1 MVDTYV
7 PGFSPSMQA
16 TGTQAPTDWMALAA
30 QLPATIKVYDRSLG
44 YIDIPNPEIDV
55 YRMAALQD
63 QWMAQPFSPVLNTRY
78 DPNAYG
84 EAGKYLSGLDE
95 YAKSLGVT
103 GYNTLNYYPGVDKIL
118 PSTNAQLNILP
129 EYSIIKEQAPAIPG
143 VALPPTLYNA
153 EEYNQRLQ
161 PALSAKTP
169 YEQMVEYRL
178 GVPINYGLTGKD
190 NNPYQTFGVRY
201 NTPVALLDLD
211 GKVLFS
217 GTGFDAAK
225 QAADQAYQLSRGGK
239 TYTLATADPTTGT
252 WKQVVTDNP
261 NKSAV
266 VDFAKFALPAIG
278 AAALAPVGA
287 LAAAGGAAGGSALG
301 GVLAG
306 DSLNSIIKNAAV
318 AGATT
323 YAGGQLLGG
332 LGGGGSSVPT
342 SATGG
347 AAGSATGSTAG
358 NLAGSAAGTV
368 AGEAAP
374 IIVNGIRQT
383 VTPTIGGLL
392 SGGVGGALSGLGTQT
407 TMPQPSTQQ
416 PKPPTDEVPGT
427 TVVGRPGAS
436 VPGTTGGALVGAS
449 PNIPTKPGV
458 TYDPIANEITVA
470 NKPGASVP
478 GAAGG
483 ALIGSIVN
491 APAPTTPDL
500 SAGLDKIVKET
511 TPDLDGKTS
520 LQEILDYIRAGG
532 LGISLLGDLFGGGGN
547 KPGTM
552 PGGPSGLNPTFS
564 AALPAASLPKAT
576 PRTIA
581 NMGQQDWYRYGYG
594 PEQSFFTHVP
604 QGAPNTSTAF
614 TGYAKGGSTGT
625 GYESRSSFAVGGP
638 GDGRDDKIRAAL
650 SDGEYVFDAETVAML
665 GNGSSKAGADAL
677 DRFRVNIR
685 KHKGRKLAKGEFS
698 DDAKKPEQY
707 LKGRK

>member
-347 AAGSATGSTAG
+347 VAGSATGSTAG

-383 VTPTIGGLL
+383 VAPTIGGLL

-436 VPGTTGGALVGAS
+436 VPGTTGGAL
-449 PNIPTKPGV
+449 
-458 TYDPIANEITVA
+458 
-470 NKPGASVP
+470 
-478 GAAGG
+478 
-483 ALIGSIVN
+483 IGSIVN

-500 SAGLDKIVKET
+500 SAGLDKIVEET

-552 PGGPSGLNPTFS
+552 PGGSSSLNPIFS
-564 AALPAASLPKAT
+564 AKLPAATLPTAT
-576 PRTIA
+576 ARPASALPQTT
-581 NMGQQDWYRYGYG
+581 QDWYRYGYG

-638 GDGRDDKIRAAL
+638 GDGRDDKIPAAL
-650 SDGEYVFDAETVAML
+650 SDGEYVIDAETVAML

-685 KHKGRKLAKGEFS
+685 KHKGRNLAKGKFS
-698 DDAKKPEQY
+698 ADAKKPEQY